1 VRGRKGSRVREKAEL
16 GREGGLR
23 LREAAGEAKARLSED
38 DLPKPGGC
46 SVRDGHEEKLIQ

>member
-1 VRGRKGSRVREKAEL
+1 MREKAEL